1 MNCTIYC
8 CNYKNVSDAFNA
20 LQKIVAGT
28 IRKDK
33 LATWEKIS
41 FFLEP
46 GFTIHAKCTPQEPEG
61 YYDVEFYAEVCGNA
75 VGAHADFS
83 PYRSGM
89 RARDGDSGSSGNAL
103 RHVSAKYRQRGGS

>member
-1 MNCTIYC
+1 MDCTIYC

-20 LQKIVAGT
+20 LQKIASGT

-33 LATWEKIS
+33 LATWERIS

-61 YYDVEFYAEVCGNA
+61 YYDVEFYAEVCGNKLDDAMQFIGYLRLRTFEEMNKTDAA
-75 VGAHADFS
+75 VK
-83 PYRSGM
+83 PM
-89 RARDGDSGSSGNAL
+89 REENRE
-103 RHVSAKYRQRGGS
+103 V